1 MSTRAWPPVF
11 AALAALALALA
22 VCGGGSEAD
31 RDAGDATSA
40 GAGPA
45 PTSVATAAPAGATA
59 APSTPTGA
67 TAAPSTPTAT
77 PPPTRAPIAGCP
89 AGPSAPPATYYGF
102 GLDEGVVVRTFNTRA
117 GCENIVCEQS
127 EVDVDG
133 FWVVRIAGDNVCG
146 VREGDEIVFTVNEE
160 PTTHTE
166 RWLAGGVPADVANG
180 ISLER

>member
-1 MSTRAWPPVF
+1 MSTRTWAPVL

-22 VCGGGSEAD
+22 ACGGESEAD
-31 RDAGDATSA
+31 RDSGDATSA
-40 GAGPA
+40 GTGSA
-45 PTSVATAAPAGATA
+45 PTSVATLAPAGT
-59 APSTPTGA
+59 

-77 PPPTRAPIAGCP
+77 PSPTRAPIAGCP

-102 GLDEGVVVRTFNTRA
+102 GLDQSVVVRTFNTRA

-127 EVDVDG
+127 EVDGDG

-146 VREGDEIVFTVNEE
+146 VREGDEIVFTVDDE

-166 RWLAGGVPADVANG
+166 QWLAGGVPADVANG
-180 ISLER
+180 ILLER